1 MADQK
6 ISQLTE
12 LTTPAL
18 EDLFAIV
25 DDPSGTPVTKKVSAT
40 SLSQTLFTPLDGWI
54 PVTDTWTYA
63 SASTFTISGVDRT
76 AVYTKGTRLKFTQT
90 TVKYAVVVSSSF
102 STNTTVTIAVNT
114 DYTIANAT
122 ITLPYYSHQDGPAGY
137 PLFFNWTPTYSASG
151 SMTYTSV
158 TKVFAI
164 YNISAYGLLTGSF
177 KFYGTTGGTASTFI
191 KFTYPVAKSPTMDDY
206 TTVGVAS
213 TELNAGNIGCIQYE
227 VSSSSLLIRLYNS
240 ANYSL
245 SGSQYNTG
253 TFSYFI

>member
-6 ISQLTE
+6 ITQLTE

-25 DDPSGTPVTKKVSAT
+25 DDPSGTPVTKKVSGT

-76 AVYTKGTRLKFTQT
+76 AIYTKGTRLKFTQT
-90 TVKYAVVVSSSF
+90 TVKYAVVVASSF

-114 DYTIANAT
+114 NYTIANAS
-122 ITLPYYSHQDGPAGY
+122 ITLPYYSHQNGPAGY
-137 PLFFNWTPTYSASG
+137 PVFFNWTPTYSASG

-158 TKVFAI
+158 TTTFAG
-164 YNISAYGLLTGSF
+164 YSVSSSGLLTGMV
-177 KFYGTTGGTASTFI
+177 KFYGTTGGTTSSFLY
-191 KFTYPVAKSPTMDDY
+191 FTYPVVPSTSVPIDIAIGS
-206 TTVGVAS
+206 AS
-213 TELNAGNIGCIQYE
+213 TDLNAGAVGIVGYTTDKLYARRYDSGNFTIG
-227 VSSSSLLIRLYNS
+227 
-240 ANYSL
+240 ANEYVIA
-245 SGSQYNTG
+245 
-253 TFSYFI
+253 TFNYFI